1 MKMKNSLFILSL
13 FLFSLSV
20 SAQSENF
27 QLFSKSNARGGFGG
41 LSINFYDAQK
51 PYVIGE
57 GAALIGNFYFGGYGY
72 GLDMGTFQ
80 STIDNQEYRVSTGTG
95 GILVGGF
102 SNTDEIVALFA
113 ETRVGWGG
121 FSAVSSTENQ
131 PTTVYDTATITVFP
145 MGGIVIRPFDFLQV
159 RFQAGY
165 AFSGAVELNGI
176 DAPFNA
182 GTFGV
187 GFHFGGF

>member
-1 MKMKNSLFILSL
+1 MKIKNSLFILSL
-13 FLFSLSV
+13 FLFSLSA
-20 SAQSENF
+20 SAQSETF

-41 LSINFYDAQK
+41 LSVNFYNAQK
-51 PYVIGE
+51 PYIIGE

-72 GLDMGTFQ
+72 GLDIGTFQ
-80 STIDNQEYRVSTGTG
+80 SNTDNEEYRVSTGTG

-113 ETRVGWGG
+113 ETRLGWGE
-121 FSAVSSTENQ
+121 FSAVSTFENQ
-131 PTTVYDTATITVFP
+131 PNASYSVAALTVFP

-165 AFSGAVELNGI
+165 AFSGAVELHGI
-176 DAPFNA
+176 NAPFNA

-187 GFHFGGF
+187 GLHFGGF